1 MKVKYGMHSVEGKG
15 SRFWMRFTQY
25 IGEDKAPETAA
36 AYDNT
41 ATPIRYARCA
51 LPGGGRRS
59 LVTSAW
65 ESLMSTWGIT
75 VRCAASAEEA
85 FAIVNDGFTPF
96 AVLCDQRLRSGESG
110 FDILKALFERLPDV
124 SGAMVS
130 GEFNSQILQEAEQEG
145 YLVLRKP
152 LEPARLHAL
161 LTQWGQVN
169 YADSAGYPP
178 AIRQA
183 Q

>member
-41 ATPIRYARCA
+41 ATPIRARAC
-51 LPGGGRRS
+51 LVVDDDP

-96 AVLCDQRLRSGESG
+96 AVLCDQRLRSGERFRHPQSAVRTPAG
-110 FDILKALFERLPDV
+110 RERRHGQRRVQLADIARGRAGRL
-124 SGAMVS
+124 SGAAQTA
-130 GEFNSQILQEAEQEG
+130 GA
-145 YLVLRKP
+145 
-152 LEPARLHAL
+152 
-161 LTQWGQVN
+161 GQAACA
-169 YADSAGYPP
+169 ADAVGAS
-178 AIRQA
+178 
-183 Q
+183 

>member
-1 MKVKYGMHSVEGKG
+1 M
-15 SRFWMRFTQY
+15 
-25 IGEDKAPETAA
+25 
-36 AYDNT
+36 
-41 ATPIRYARCA
+41 
-51 LPGGGRRS
+51 
-59 LVTSAW
+59 
-65 ESLMSTWGIT
+65 
-75 VRCAASAEEA
+75 RCAASAEEA

-152 LEPARLHAL
+152 LEPAGLHAL
-161 LTQWGQVN
+161 LTQWGR
-169 YADSAGYPP
+169 AAHIEGY
-178 AIRQA
+178 QA
-183 Q
+183 MISRLNSNCWISCRCDKIACAVTNLSSTEYKTR

>member
-1 MKVKYGMHSVEGKG
+1 
-15 SRFWMRFTQY
+15 MRY
-25 IGEDKAPETAA
+25 LSGEDKAPETAA

-41 ATPIRYARCA
+41 ATPTRYALLRGAC
-51 LPGGGRRS
+51 LVVDDDP

-85 FAIVNDGFTPF
+85 FAIVDGGFTPF
-96 AVLCDQRLRSGESG
+96 SVLRSGESG
-110 FDILKALFERLPDV
+110 FDILQALFERLPDV

-130 GEFNSQILQEAEQEG
+130 GEFNSPILQEVEQEG

-161 LTQWGQVN
+161 LMQWGE
-169 YADSAGYPP
+169 
-178 AIRQA
+178 
-183 Q
+183 

>member
-1 MKVKYGMHSVEGKG
+1 
-15 SRFWMRFTQY
+15 
-25 IGEDKAPETAA
+25 P
-36 AYDNT
+36 
-41 ATPIRYARCA
+41 
-51 LPGGGRRS
+51 

-85 FAIVNDGFTPF
+85 FAIVDDGFTPF

-161 LTQWGQVN
+161 LTQWG
-169 YADSAGYPP
+169 AG
-178 AIRQA
+178 
-183 Q
+183 